1 MGRGRARAK
10 QAKIARELKYRA
22 PSTDL
27 RALQQE
33 LASTDDTPRP
43 ATADIL
49 LDEDETDERD
59 HPLDPQ

>member
-10 QAKIARELKYRA
+10 QAKIARELKYHA

-33 LASTDDTPRP
+33 LATGEDEDHP
-43 ATADIL
+43 ADIL
-49 LDEDETDERD
+49 VDGEGTDDRER
-59 HPLDPQ
+59 PLDPR